1 MTIIAILL
9 AFTLC
14 HFVRELGQLRKRQ
27 WLGRWINTADE
38 LFGRLPAWNEFTGY
52 AVILFIPLIGL
63 ALLNQLFLGLFGNIG
78 VFLLGIGVLVFCFG
92 SRDLDTQVA
101 DIINSSDEES
111 RERGLAELLQRDPP
125 DNAGECLI
133 LTINSVFSQSLRRWF
148 GVIFWFA
155 LLGIIGAFLYRMV
168 DWLSSE
174 RASQRNGQGSGQGRG
189 LSSAQKL
196 YFRRTRQILE
206 WPVAQLMTLS
216 LAIATDFDSV
226 FIAWKKYHDEQGHG
240 LFEGSNGFLLTAAQQ
255 IVLSGHVMNDGYAD
269 QLDGPMACLRQSM
282 DLVWRIL
289 GVWMTALA
297 LLLLID
303 VIT

>member
-9 AFTLC
+9 AFALC
-14 HFVRELGQLRKRQ
+14 HFVRELGQLRKHQ
-27 WLGRWINTADE
+27 WLGQWILKADE
-38 LFGRLPAWNEFTGY
+38 WFGKLPAWNEYTGF
-52 AVILFIPLIGL
+52 AVILFVPLAAL
-63 ALLNQLFLGLFGNIG
+63 AALNQLFLSLFGHIG
-78 VFLLGIGVLVFCFG
+78 VFLLGVAVLVYSFG
-92 SRDLDTQVA
+92 RKDLDTQVS
-101 DIINSSDEES
+101 DIIQSSDENS
-111 RERGLAELLQRDPP
+111 REQGLTELLRRELP
-125 DNAGECLI
+125 DDTGECLR
-133 LTINSVFSQSLRRWF
+133 LMVNAVFTESLRRWF

-155 LLGIIGAFLYRMV
+155 LLGIIGAFLYRIV
-168 DWLSSE
+168 DWLSTE
-174 RASQRNGQGSGQGRG
+174 KCG
-189 LSSAQKL
+189 LSSTQKL
-196 YFRRTRQILE
+196 YFIRTRQVLE

-240 LFEGSNGFLLTAAQQ
+240 LFEGSLGFLLTAAQQ

-269 QLDGPMACLRQSM
+269 QLDGPLACLRQSM
-282 DLVWRIL
+282 DLVWRVL

>member
-9 AFTLC
+9 AFALC
-14 HFVRELGQLRKRQ
+14 HFVRELGAFRKHQ
-27 WLGRWINTADE
+27 WLGRWISKADE
-38 LFGRLPAWNEFTGY
+38 LFGKLPAWNEFTGY
-52 AVILFIPLIGL
+52 AVILFIPLAGL
-63 ALLNQLFLGLFGNIG
+63 ALLNQLFMALFGHIG
-78 VFLLGIGVLVFCFG
+78 VFVLGIAVLVYCFG
-92 SRDLDTQVA
+92 QRDLDTQVA
-101 DIINSSDEES
+101 DIIDSIDEND
-111 RERGLAELLQRDPP
+111 REQRLAELLRREPP
-125 DNAGECLI
+125 DD
-133 LTINSVFSQSLRRWF
+133 TSVFMATTVDAVFSASLRRWF

-155 LLGIIGAFLYRMV
+155 LLGIIGAFLYRIV

-174 RASQRNGQGSGQGRG
+174 KCG
-189 LSSAQKL
+189 LSSNHKQ
-196 YFRRTRQILE
+196 YFIRTRQILE

-255 IVLSGHVMNDGYAD
+255 IVLSGHAMNDGYAD

-282 DLVWRIL
+282 DLVWRVL

>member
-9 AFTLC
+9 AFALC
-14 HFVRELGQLRKRQ
+14 HFVRELGSLRNHQ
-27 WLGRWINTADE
+27 WLGRWISKADE
-38 LFGRLPAWNEFTGY
+38 MFGQLPAWNEFTGY
-52 AVILFIPLIGL
+52 AVILFVPLIGL
-63 ALLNQLFLGLFGNIG
+63 AFLNQLFLSLFGNIG
-78 VFLLGIGVLVFCFG
+78 AFLLGIAVLVYCFG
-92 SRDLDTQVA
+92 RVDLDTQVA
-101 DIINSSDEES
+101 DIIDSNDTND
-111 RERGLAELLQRDPP
+111 REQKLADLLRQEPP
-125 DNAGECLI
+125 DDSAACLTATVNA
-133 LTINSVFSQSLRRWF
+133 VFSESLRRWF
-148 GVIFWFA
+148 AVIFWFA
-155 LLGIIGAFLYRMV
+155 LLGIVGAFLYRMV
-168 DWLSSE
+168 DWLSTE
-174 RASQRNGQGSGQGRG
+174 KCGLGSRH
-189 LSSAQKL
+189 KH
-196 YFRRTRQILE
+196 FFIRTRQVLE

>member
-9 AFTLC
+9 AFALC
-14 HFVRELGQLRKRQ
+14 HFVREIGQLRKHQ
-27 WLGRWINTADE
+27 WLGRWIQTADE
-38 LFGRLPAWNEFTGY
+38 VFGRLPAWETFSGY
-52 AVILFIPLIGL
+52 AIILFLPLIAL
-63 ALLNQLFLGLFGNIG
+63 ALLNQLFMGLFGHIG
-78 VFLLGIGVLVFCFG
+78 VFLLGVAVLVYCFG
-92 SRDLDTQVA
+92 QRDLDTEVA
-101 DIINSSDEES
+101 DIIQSTDDTT
-111 RERGLAELLQRDPP
+111 REQRLAELLRRDAPE
-125 DNAGECLI
+125 DNGECLV
-133 LTINSVFSQSLRRWF
+133 LSVNAVFRESLRRWF

-155 LLGIIGAFLYRMV
+155 LLGVIGAFLYRMV
-168 DWLSSE
+168 DWLSAEKS
-174 RASQRNGQGSGQGRG
+174 S
-189 LSSAQKL
+189 LSSAQRL
-196 YFRRTRQILE
+196 YFLRTRQVLE

-240 LFEGSNGFLLTAAQQ
+240 LFEGSLGFLLTAAQQ

>member
-9 AFTLC
+9 AFALC
-14 HFVRELGQLRKRQ
+14 HFVRELGQLRKHE
-27 WLGRWINTADE
+27 WLGRWIHQAE
-38 LFGRLPAWNEFTGY
+38 EIFGRLPAWQEFTGY
-52 AVILFIPLIGL
+52 AIILFLPLVAL
-63 ALLNQLFLGLFGNIG
+63 ALLNQLFMGLFGNIG
-78 VFLLGIGVLVFCFG
+78 VFLLGIAVLVYCFG
-92 SRDLDTQVA
+92 RRDLDTQVA
-101 DIINSSDEES
+101 DIIDSVDENS
-111 RERGLAELLQRDPP
+111 REQGLAELLQREPP
-125 DNAGECLI
+125 DDTAECLA
-133 LTINSVFSQSLRRWF
+133 LTVNAVFSQSLRRWF

-155 LLGIIGAFLYRMV
+155 LLGILGALLYRMV

-174 RASQRNGQGSGQGRG
+174 KSG
-189 LSSAQKL
+189 LSSAQIL
-196 YFRRTRQILE
+196 YFRRTRQVLE

-282 DLVWRIL
+282 DLVWRVL

>member
-9 AFTLC
+9 AFALC
-14 HFVRELGQLRKRQ
+14 HFVRELGQLRNRQ
-27 WLGRWINTADE
+27 WLGRWILAADG

-52 AVILFIPLIGL
+52 AVILFMPLIGL
-63 ALLNQLFLGLFGNIG
+63 ALLNQLFLMLFGNLG
-78 VFLLGIGVLVFCFG
+78 VFLLGIAVLVYCFG

-101 DIINSSDEES
+101 DIIDSKDEDA
-111 RERGLAELLQRDPP
+111 RERALAELLQRDPP
-125 DNAGECLI
+125 DDTGECLN
-133 LTINSVFSQSLRRWF
+133 LTISSVFSQSLRRWF

-155 LLGIIGAFLYRMV
+155 LLGIVGAFLYRIV
-168 DWLSSE
+168 DWLSNE
-174 RASQRNGQGSGQGRG
+174 KEGQRDG
-189 LSSAQKL
+189 LSTTQKL
-196 YFRRTRQILE
+196 YFKRTRQVLE

-240 LFEGSNGFLLTAAQQ
+240 LFEGTNGFLITAAQQ

-282 DLVWRIL
+282 DLVWRVL
-289 GVWMTALA
+289 GVWMTVLA
-297 LLLLID
+297 LMLLID
-303 VIT
+303 MVT

>member
-9 AFTLC
+9 AFALC
-14 HFVRELGQLRKRQ
+14 HFVRELGQLRRHQ
-27 WLGRWINTADE
+27 WLGRWIQTAE
-38 LFGRLPAWNEFTGY
+38 EFFGRLPAWNEFTGF
-52 AVILFIPLIGL
+52 ALILFIPLIGL
-63 ALLNQLFLGLFGNIG
+63 ALLNQLFMGLFGNLG
-78 VFLLGIGVLVFCFG
+78 VFLLGVAVLVYCFG
-92 SRDLDTQVA
+92 QRDLDTQVA
-101 DIINSSDEES
+101 DIIQSGDEI
-111 RERGLAELLQRDPP
+111 ERDRSLIELLQTELSGDANEVLKLSV
-125 DNAGECLI
+125 NA
-133 LTINSVFSQSLRRWF
+133 VFRESLRRWF

-155 LLGIIGAFLYRMV
+155 LLGILGAFLFRMV

-174 RASQRNGQGSGQGRG
+174 KCG
-189 LSSAQKL
+189 LSAAQKL
-196 YFRRTRQILE
+196 YFMRTRQVLE

-269 QLDGPMACLRQSM
+269 QLDDQLNAPLACLRQSM

>member
-1 MTIIAILL
+1 MTIIAILF
-9 AFTLC
+9 AFALC

-27 WLGRWINTADE
+27 WLGRWIHSADE
-38 LFGRLPAWNEFTGY
+38 MFGRLPAWNEFTGY
-52 AVILFIPLIGL
+52 AIILFVPLIGL
-63 ALLNQLFLGLFGNIG
+63 ALLNQVFLGLFGNIG
-78 VFLLGIGVLVFCFG
+78 VFLLGIAVLVFSFG

-125 DNAGECLI
+125 DDTGECLN
-133 LTINSVFSQSLRRWF
+133 LTVNSVFSQSLRRWF

-168 DWLSSE
+168 DWLSNE
-174 RASQRNGQGSGQGRG
+174 RDGQRDG

-196 YFRRTRQILE
+196 YFRRTRQVLE

-269 QLDGPMACLRQSM
+269 QLDGPMAVLRQSM

>member
-9 AFTLC
+9 AFALC
-14 HFVRELGQLRKRQ
+14 HFVRELGQLRKHQ
-27 WLGRWINTADE
+27 WLGRWIHTADD
-38 LFGRLPAWNEFTGY
+38 LFGKLPAWNEFTGY
-52 AVILFIPLIGL
+52 AVILFLPLIAL
-63 ALLNQLFLGLFGNIG
+63 AMLNQLFMTVFGNLG
-78 VFLLGIGVLVFCFG
+78 VFLLGIAVLVYTFG
-92 SRDLDTQVA
+92 TRDLDTQVA
-101 DIINSSDEES
+101 DIIQAEDEDL
-111 RERGLAELLQRDPP
+111 REKGLAELLRQAPP
-125 DNAGECLI
+125 ADSSECLAA
-133 LTINSVFSQSLRRWF
+133 TVTTVFSESLRRWF

-155 LLGIIGAFLYRMV
+155 LLGIVGAFFYRMV
-168 DWLSSE
+168 DWLCTEKS
-174 RASQRNGQGSGQGRG
+174 G
-189 LSSAQKL
+189 LSKSQKL
-196 YFRRTRQILE
+196 YFLRTRQVLE

-240 LFEGSNGFLLTAAQQ
+240 LFEGSNGFLIAAAQQ

-282 DLVWRIL
+282 DLVWRVL

>member
-9 AFTLC
+9 AFALC
-14 HFVRELGQLRKRQ
+14 HFVREIGQLRKHQ
-27 WLGRWINTADE
+27 WLGRWIQTADE
-38 LFGRLPAWNEFTGY
+38 IFGRLPAWETVTGY
-52 AVILFIPLIGL
+52 VIILFIPLLLL
-63 ALLNQLFLGLFGNIG
+63 AVLNQVFIGLFGTIG
-78 VFLLGIGVLVFCFG
+78 VFLMGLAVLVYCFG
-92 SRDLDTQVA
+92 QRDLDTQVA
-101 DIINSSDEES
+101 DIIQSPDEVS
-111 RERGLAELLQRDPP
+111 RGQALAELLRREPP
-125 DNAGECLI
+125 AEGGECQVLAV
-133 LTINSVFSQSLRRWF
+133 NAVFRESLRRWF

-155 LLGIIGAFLYRMV
+155 LLGVLGAFLYRMV
-168 DWLSSE
+168 DWLSMEKS
-174 RASQRNGQGSGQGRG
+174 S
-189 LSSAQKL
+189 LSSTQRL
-196 YFRRTRQILE
+196 YFLRTRQVLE

-226 FIAWKKYHDEQGHG
+226 FIAWRKYHEEQGHG
-240 LFEGSNGFLLTAAQQ
+240 LFEGSLGFLLTAAQQ

-269 QLDGPMACLRQSM
+269 QLDGPMACLRQAM

>member
-9 AFTLC
+9 AFALC
-14 HFVRELGQLRKRQ
+14 HFVRELGQLRKHE
-27 WLGRWINTADE
+27 WLGRWIQTAE
-38 LFGRLPAWNEFTGY
+38 EIFGRLPAWNTFTGY
-52 AVILFIPLIGL
+52 IVILFVPLI
-63 ALLNQLFLGLFGNIG
+63 ALTVVNQLFIGLFGHIG
-78 VFLLGIGVLVFCFG
+78 VFIMGLAVLVYCFG
-92 SRDLDTQVA
+92 QRDLDTQVA
-101 DIINSSDEES
+101 DIIQSGDETS
-111 RERGLAELLQRDPP
+111 REQGLAELLQRDPP
-125 DNAGECLI
+125 KDGGECLVA
-133 LTINSVFSQSLRRWF
+133 SVNAVFRESLRRWF

-155 LLGIIGAFLYRMV
+155 LLGVIGAFLYRMV
-168 DWLSSE
+168 DWLSMEKS
-174 RASQRNGQGSGQGRG
+174 S
-189 LSSAQKL
+189 LSSAQRL
-196 YFRRTRQILE
+196 FFLRTRQVLE

-240 LFEGSNGFLLTAAQQ
+240 LFEGSLGFLLTAAQQ